1 MSDTTQPW
9 ERLATIVE
17 LTEKA
22 PGELGRTALVKL
34 CYFLQTLRGVPLGY
48 HFSLY
53 AYGPFAAGV
62 LDDLDYAQALNAVQS
77 RLVNYPTGY
86 GYNIRPGT
94 AAAEIKTKAH
104 DFLAGHQAAIDWVIQ
119 EFGGMSAAHLELAS
133 TAIFVDREA
142 QRTRER
148 LTLDELVR
156 RVREV
161 KPRFPEPQVRAI
173 AELLRDKS
181 LLGSIRS

>member
-1 MSDTTQPW
+1 MNDTSPQW

-34 CYFLQTLRGVPLGY
+34 CYFLQALRGVPLGY

-53 AYGPFAAGV
+53 AYGPFDAGV
-62 LDDLDYAQALNAVQS
+62 LDDLDYAQALDAVQS
-77 RLVNYPTGY
+77 RLVNYATGY

-94 AAAEIKTKAH
+94 AAAEIKNKAR
-104 DFLAGHQAAIDWVIQ
+104 DFLAGHQAAIDWVVQ
-119 EFGGMSAAHLELAS
+119 EFSGMSAAHLELAS

-142 QRTRER
+142 QRTREP
-148 LTLDELVR
+148 LSLEELVR

-161 KPRFPEPQVRAI
+161 KPRFPEQQVRAI
-173 AELLRDKS
+173 AELLRDKN
-181 LLGSIRS
+181 LLRAIRS